1 MPERFTLLCRARSR
15 SVLAETSPALSLI
28 HIWVEL
34 NAGYWL
40 DGVKYLQA
48 EERRSDMPTIFDL
61 IGDES

>member
-1 MPERFTLLCRARSR
+1 MTVPLRALKLGRR
-15 SVLAETSPALSLI
+15 GRG
-28 HIWVEL
+28 VEL